1 MDEAHMVGLGQYL
14 NKHGYTKR
22 FQIMEQHLERVLSI
36 TRKYGFEA
44 EMWSDMFFRLAYD
57 GEYYVTDKDLGVKLN
72 IPEDIKLV
80 YWDYYSLDTNR
91 YDQMI
96 TQHKKIT
103 NNVGFAGGAWK
114 WHGFVP
120 HNNYSY
126 YTSVAAFKACR
137 KHQMDSICITGW
149 GDNGA
154 EASQFSNLPALYA
167 DAEFTYTSCLEKDES
182 LETEKFKT
190 LTGISYEDFV
200 NMDHVNL
207 LPEDGKATANSS
219 KYLLY
224 NDVFIGTF
232 DSVVKDFVPVQYENM
247 AKAMEQ
253 LAMNHSYGY
262 LFKTMEMLCRVLA
275 LKSDM
280 GLRIRKAYTEGDK
293 DALVKIAKE
302 DITELICRVDAF
314 FDAFET
320 QWNTENKSFGFEVQ
334 CARIGGLK
342 QRLLYAQNALE
353 RYVAGELTQIDE
365 LEANYQPFAYYAG
378 DDIRHLGYNLWR
390 NTVSPS
396 VV

>member
-1 MDEAHMVGLGQYL
+1 
-14 NKHGYTKR
+14 
-22 FQIMEQHLERVLSI
+22 
-36 TRKYGFEA
+36 
-44 EMWSDMFFRLAYD
+44 
-57 GEYYVTDKDLGVKLN
+57 
-72 IPEDIKLV
+72 
-80 YWDYYSLDTNR
+80 
-91 YDQMI
+91 
-96 TQHKKIT
+96 
-103 NNVGFAGGAWK
+103 
-114 WHGFVP
+114 
-120 HNNYSY
+120 
-126 YTSVAAFKACR
+126 
-137 KHQMDSICITGW
+137 
-149 GDNGA
+149 
-154 EASQFSNLPALYA
+154 
-167 DAEFTYTSCLEKDES
+167 
-182 LETEKFKT
+182 
-190 LTGISYEDFV
+190 
-200 NMDHVNL
+200 
-207 LPEDGKATANSS
+207 
-219 KYLLY
+219 
-224 NDVFIGTF
+224 
-232 DSVVKDFVPVQYENM
+232 
-247 AKAMEQ
+247 
-253 LAMNHSYGY
+253 
-262 LFKTMEMLCRVLA
+262 MEMLCRVLA